1 MIVVLLGPDGSGKS
15 SVIDGLQGQ
24 LSDAFSDIRILHLR
38 PRLGRGTARTG
49 PVVANPHSARVRNP
63 VLSAAK
69 LLYLLADYSTIYVW
83 KWSLRS
89 RRRSTLIIFDRYY
102 HDLLVDPK
110 RYRYGA
116 PLWLARWIGYLVP
129 RPDLWIL
136 LDATPEVIRSRKQE
150 VTLEESE
157 RQCEAYRT
165 LMSNLRNA
173 EIVDVSPCLDQ
184 VTQTVKRLI
193 LDCRPTGSDRHQMT
207 GVMLRLLLLLE
218 LIAGQ

>member
-15 SVIDGLQGQ
+15 SVIDGLQSQ

-49 PVVANPHSARVRNP
+49 PPVANPHSARAWNP
-63 VLSAAK
+63 VLSAVK

-116 PLWLARWIGYLVP
+116 PIWLARWIGYLVP

-136 LDATPEVIRSRKQE
+136 LDASPEVVRNRKQE
-150 VTLEESE
+150 VTLEESR
-157 RQCEAYRT
+157 RQCKAYRE
-165 LMSNLRNA
+165 LVRNLRNA
-173 EIVDVSPCLDQ
+173 EIVDVAPCLEL
-184 VTQTVKRLI
+184 VTHTVKRLI
-193 LDCRPTGSDRHQMT
+193 LDRRPNENSSRQMAGSM
-207 GVMLRLLLLLE
+207 LLLLLI
-218 LIAGQ
+218 LDLVAGQ